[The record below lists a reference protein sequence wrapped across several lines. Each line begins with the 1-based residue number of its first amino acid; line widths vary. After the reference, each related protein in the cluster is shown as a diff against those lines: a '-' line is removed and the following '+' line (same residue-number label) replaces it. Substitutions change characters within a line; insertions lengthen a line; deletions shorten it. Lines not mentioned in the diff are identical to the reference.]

1 MRVKRDSL
9 LLKIIFFNDIAIVI
23 TSLTIVS
30 ILTFFTFSVLDE
42 KVPKDTKEEVVVLK
56 NAYEMQAKLLKQQ
69 VAQVLDTQEKIAKI
83 TSMESSGE
91 NTFSQIM
98 EKEAYYQLYDDCF
111 DKFREPISK
120 NPYDVLATVLSL
132 NLCEVSGFN
141 DETVAIIDEEGRV
154 LGESLSTEVAEK
166 FQLRNSEY
174 FKTRNA
180 TGARSYDF
188 SYNEY
193 IPGGKNRLVLRIGV
207 PIEEAIYPGFEG
219 KSVVVSKVLGKDFF
233 DFLNRISNY
242 NEKNKVFLLAKQDYV
257 YGQLDFPK
265 YERFISKEMYFN
277 FLMEKSEFH
286 FESRKLGREEFY
298 VGYVPLLGDYGQ
310 LNGVLGVAVSKN
322 ELIGIKSLAFILIIA
337 GTFILILVSTTIF
350 GSLFQNLVSPL
361 IELAQISE
369 NISEGNY
376 DVKLRIRGSGEI
388 RTLLKSYKNMLEKI
402 KKSDDELRDQNNK
415 LQENINRITTIEKL
429 LLAIHSENEFNKTI
443 EIVLK
448 AFTSDIG
455 LNYGR
460 AIFFRYDEEEEQLQA
475 DMVSV
480 KKKMEKKGEL
490 HEALKE
496 LSFQREGIYKVLPLL
511 KISMHDNLMAKS
523 VLEKKIIYHNDRGYK
538 YRLGSELLASLGIN
552 NFIILPIYTHNKSYG
567 CILLDNH
574 LVDRTIDHEEVE
586 LLNLLILNLGIYF
599 ENKNLEKEKIETQ
612 KEVTLGKLAQQIL
625 EDRKGYLDQ
634 FEELIEDAKQ
644 EKASLRDKVLSL
656 EPGIKNLNKSNLI
669 LFDFS
674 HRKEY
679 NFQKLDL
686 NSLIQDVLNELDEV
700 LKRRKINISLF
711 SKYRGLVSV
720 DSVEIRKVLKI
731 IIENAVE
738 AIEEDYGKINIVL
751 YRENEKVH
759 IDIIDSGIGISE
771 NQLKYIFD
779 PFVSYKKGNS
789 GLGLP
794 VAHKIIK
801 EHGGKIKIR
810 SKPGQ
815 GTEVKITLNAYKEE

>member
-1 MRVKRDSL
+1 M
-9 LLKIIFFNDIAIVI
+9 
-23 TSLTIVS
+23 
-30 ILTFFTFSVLDE
+30 
-42 KVPKDTKEEVVVLK
+42 
-56 NAYEMQAKLLKQQ
+56 
-69 VAQVLDTQEKIAKI
+69 
-83 TSMESSGE
+83 
-91 NTFSQIM
+91 
-98 EKEAYYQLYDDCF
+98 
-111 DKFREPISK
+111 
-120 NPYDVLATVLSL
+120 
-132 NLCEVSGFN
+132 
-141 DETVAIIDEEGRV
+141 
-154 LGESLSTEVAEK
+154 
-166 FQLRNSEY
+166 
-174 FKTRNA
+174 
-180 TGARSYDF
+180 
-188 SYNEY
+188 
-193 IPGGKNRLVLRIGV
+193 
-207 PIEEAIYPGFEG
+207 
-219 KSVVVSKVLGKDFF
+219 
-233 DFLNRISNY
+233 
-242 NEKNKVFLLAKQDYV
+242 
-257 YGQLDFPK
+257 
-265 YERFISKEMYFN
+265 
-277 FLMEKSEFH
+277 
-286 FESRKLGREEFY
+286 
-298 VGYVPLLGDYGQ
+298 
-310 LNGVLGVAVSKN
+310 
-322 ELIGIKSLAFILIIA
+322 IIA